1 MRADIHDGQ
10 GARNAPCNGP
20 NTDAR
25 DQLSPD
31 HYIRLAPHGRS
42 IQKYMVKRCGPPS
55 QGWCTFLR
63 NHAPDI
69 AAMDLF
75 VVPTIGFD
83 RLYALVIVRLAPP
96 RPCLDQRH
104 NPSDRGLDRTPDHRS
119 IPLG

>member
-1 MRADIHDGQ
+1 MSKKRSL
-10 GARNAPCNGP
+10 NGP

-31 HYIRLAPHGRS
+31 RHIRLAPHGRS

-83 RLYALVIVRLAPP
+83 LLYVLVIVRLA
-96 RPCLDQRH
+96 RRDLV
-104 NPSDRGLDRTPDHRS
+104 
-119 IPLG
+119 